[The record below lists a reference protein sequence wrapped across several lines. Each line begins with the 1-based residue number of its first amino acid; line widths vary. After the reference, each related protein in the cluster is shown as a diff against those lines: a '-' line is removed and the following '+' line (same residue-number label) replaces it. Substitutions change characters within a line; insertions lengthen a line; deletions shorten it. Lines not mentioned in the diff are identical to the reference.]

1 MKNEFLKIFYRLYY
15 VGNCIKTMLQNGSN
29 AGLDSDSKYNNKLGS
44 WLMVKQINVL
54 DIGYTALL

>member
-1 MKNEFLKIFYRLYY
+1 
-15 VGNCIKTMLQNGSN
+15 MLQNGSN